1 MDIIYVLQIAVSG
14 LTQGCLYALVALALV
29 VIFNA
34 SGVLNFAEGAMGMA
48 GAYVAWMLFANDG
61 VSYHLSFLAALVL
74 SFALGVIVQLFLLG
88 RMRGASSL
96 MQIVATLGLF
106 MFLEGMFGLFFGYN
120 PRLLPQPTSLSPL
133 MIGELVLPP
142 DTILGLAILA
152 GVAGALALLFK
163 RTQFG
168 LAMRAI
174 TQNEYAA
181 RLMGLR
187 VGRILALTWGLGVLL
202 GAAAAILAA
211 PLTSLTPNMMD
222 TIVVY
227 AFAAAI
233 IGGFGSLIGAVT
245 GGLLLGVVNNLIV
258 AFLAPEFS
266 MSFVFLLLL
275 LVLYIKP
282 DGFFGQRTGQK
293 V

>member
-48 GAYVAWMLFANDG
+48 GAYIAWMLFANYG
-61 VSYHLSFLAALVL
+61 VSYHLAFLAALVL
-74 SFALGVIVQLFLLG
+74 SFALGVAVQLFLLG
-88 RMRGASSL
+88 RMRGASPM

-120 PRLLPQPTSLSPL
+120 PRLLPQPTRLSPL
-133 MIGELVLPP
+133 VIGDLVVTPG
-142 DTILGLAILA
+142 TILGLAILA
-152 GVAGALALLFK
+152 GVGGALALLFK

-168 LAMRAI
+168 LAVRAI

-187 VGRILALTWGLGVLL
+187 IGRTLAITWGLGVLL
-202 GAAAAILAA
+202 GTAAAILAA

-233 IGGFGSLIGAVT
+233 IGGFGSLIGAVA
-245 GGLLLGVVNNLIV
+245 GGLFLGVVNNLIV

-266 MSFVFLLLL
+266 MSFIFLLLL
-275 LVLYIKP
+275 LVLYAKP
-282 DGFFGQRTGQK
+282 NGFFGQRTVQR

>member
-282 DGFFGQRTGQK
+282 DGFFGQRTVQK

>member
-14 LTQGCLYALVALALV
+14 LIQGCLYALVALALV

-48 GAYVAWMLFANDG
+48 GAYVAWMLFANYG
-61 VSYHLSFLAALVL
+61 VSYHLAFLAALVL
-74 SFALGVIVQLFLLG
+74 SFALGVAVQLFLLG
-88 RMRGASSL
+88 RMRGASPM

-133 MIGELVLPP
+133 VIGDLVVTPG
-142 DTILGLAILA
+142 TILGLAILA
-152 GVAGALALLFK
+152 GVGGALALLFK
-163 RTQFG
+163 RTRFG

-187 VGRILALTWGLGVLL
+187 VERTLAVTWGLGVLL

-233 IGGFGSLIGAVT
+233 IGGFGSLIGAVA
-245 GGLLLGVVNNLIV
+245 GGLFLGVVNNLIV

-282 DGFFGQRTGQK
+282 DGFFGQRTVQK

>member
-48 GAYVAWMLFANDG
+48 GAYVAWMLFANYG
-61 VSYHLSFLAALVL
+61 VSYHLAFLAALVL
-74 SFALGVIVQLFLLG
+74 SFALGVAVQLFLLG
-88 RMRGASSL
+88 RMRGASPM

-133 MIGELVLPP
+133 VIGDLVVTPG
-142 DTILGLAILA
+142 TVLGLAILA
-152 GVAGALALLFK
+152 GVGGALALLFK

-187 VGRILALTWGLGVLL
+187 VGRTLAITWGLGVLL

-233 IGGFGSLIGAVT
+233 IGGFGSLIGAVA
-245 GGLLLGVVNNLIV
+245 GGLFLGVVNNLIV

-266 MSFVFLLLL
+266 MSFIFLLLL
-275 LVLYIKP
+275 LVLYAKP
-282 DGFFGQRTGQK
+282 NGFFGQRTVQR

>member
-48 GAYVAWMLFANDG
+48 GAYVAWMLFANYG
-61 VSYHLSFLAALVL
+61 ASYHLAFLAALVL
-74 SFALGVIVQLFLLG
+74 SFALGVAVQLFLLG
-88 RMRGASSL
+88 RMRGASPM

-120 PRLLPQPTSLSPL
+120 PQLLPQPTSLSPL
-133 MIGELVLPP
+133 VIGDLVVTPG
-142 DTILGLAILA
+142 TILGLAILA
-152 GVAGALALLFK
+152 GVGGALALLFK

-187 VGRILALTWGLGVLL
+187 VGRTLAITWGLGVLL

-233 IGGFGSLIGAVT
+233 IGGFGSLIGAVA
-245 GGLLLGVVNNLIV
+245 GGLFLGVVNNLIV

-266 MSFVFLLLL
+266 MSFIFLLLL
-275 LVLYIKP
+275 LVLYAKP
-282 DGFFGQRTGQK
+282 NGFFGQRTVQR

>member
-48 GAYVAWMLFANDG
+48 GAYVAWMLFANYG

-142 DTILGLAILA
+142 DTILGLAILG
-152 GVAGALALLFK
+152 GVGGALALLFK

-282 DGFFGQRTGQK
+282 DGFFGQRTVQK

>member
-1 MDIIYVLQIAVSG
+1 
-14 LTQGCLYALVALALV
+14 
-29 VIFNA
+29 
-34 SGVLNFAEGAMGMA
+34 
-48 GAYVAWMLFANDG
+48 MLFANYG
-61 VSYHLSFLAALVL
+61 VSYHLAFLAALVL
-74 SFALGVIVQLFLLG
+74 SFALGVAVQLFLLG
-88 RMRGASSL
+88 RMRGASPM

-133 MIGELVLPP
+133 VIGDLVVTPG
-142 DTILGLAILA
+142 TILGLAILA
-152 GVAGALALLFK
+152 GVGGALALLFR

-187 VGRILALTWGLGVLL
+187 VGRTLAVTWGLGVLL

-233 IGGFGSLIGAVT
+233 IGGFGSLIGAVA
-245 GGLLLGVVNNLIV
+245 GGLFLGVVNNLIV

-266 MSFVFLLLL
+266 MSFIFLLLL
-275 LVLYIKP
+275 LVLYAKP
-282 DGFFGQRTGQK
+282 NGFFGQRTVQR